1 MGWMLLHGRVT
12 QTAGLF
18 MVGMIIGR
26 SNAFL
31 YSEKNI
37 KIWIKVFII
46 AVTAFF
52 PIYGLINILP
62 DFISREALLV
72 PSVLLCKSLSNI
84 AFTGIMF
91 AGIILVYYLTTLK
104 NVLHK
109 FAPYGRMSLDQLP
122 VTIFNRRILVLQLGI
137 RTLSAYRHYSVY
149 PYWCKRI
156 LFTILFL

>member
-1 MGWMLLHGRVT
+1 MCKTAIWTGNVANMGWMLLHGRVT

-52 PIYGLINILP
+52 PHLWFDKYTP
-62 DFISREALLV
+62 
-72 PSVLLCKSLSNI
+72 
-84 AFTGIMF
+84 
-91 AGIILVYYLTTLK
+91 LTL
-104 NVLHK
+104 
-109 FAPYGRMSLDQLP
+109 
-122 VTIFNRRILVLQLGI
+122 
-137 RTLSAYRHYSVY
+137 
-149 PYWCKRI
+149 
-156 LFTILFL
+156 